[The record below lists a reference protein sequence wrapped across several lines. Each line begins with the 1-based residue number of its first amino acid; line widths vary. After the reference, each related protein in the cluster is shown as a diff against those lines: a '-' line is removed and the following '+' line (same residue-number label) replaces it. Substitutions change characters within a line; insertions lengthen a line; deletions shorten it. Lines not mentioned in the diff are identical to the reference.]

1 MMLARLKAACLH
13 SMTIAWSYCIAL
25 FGALASVSD
34 DLADALG
41 DPGVKDQISSA
52 IGDAKT
58 TGRIMLMISVVTI
71 IARLR
76 TLRRKDQCG

>member
-1 MMLARLKAACLH
+1 MLARIKAACLH
-13 SMTIAWSYCIAL
+13 SVTIAWSYCVAVA
-25 FGALASVSD
+25 GALASIID

-41 DPGVKDQISSA
+41 DPGVKDQISAA
-52 IGDAKT
+52 IGDVKT
-58 TGRIMLMISVVTI
+58 TGRILLMISVVTI

>member
-1 MMLARLKAACLH
+1 MFSKIKAACLH
-13 SMTIAWSYCIAL
+13 SVTIAWSYCMAL
-25 FGALASVSD
+25 AGALASIID

-41 DPGVKDQISSA
+41 DPAVKDQINSA
-52 IGDAKT
+52 IGDVTT
-58 TGRIMLMISVVTI
+58 TGRVMLVISVVTI

>member
-1 MMLARLKAACLH
+1 MLARIKAACLH

-25 FGALASVSD
+25 AGALASIID

-41 DPGVKDQISSA
+41 DPGVKDQISAA
-52 IGDAKT
+52 IGDVKT
-58 TGRIMLMISVVTI
+58 TGRILLVISVVTI

>member
-1 MMLARLKAACLH
+1 MLARIKAVCLH

-25 FGALASVSD
+25 AGALASIVD

-41 DPGVKDQISSA
+41 DPGVKDQISAA
-52 IGDAKT
+52 IGDVRM
-58 TGRIMLMISVVTI
+58 TGRVMLAISVVTI

-76 TLRRKDQCG
+76 TLRRTN

>member
-1 MMLARLKAACLH
+1 MLARIKAACLH

-25 FGALASVSD
+25 AGALASIID
-34 DLADALG
+34 DLVDALG
-41 DPGVKDQISSA
+41 DPGVKDQINSA
-52 IGDAKT
+52 IGDVTT
-58 TGRIMLMISVVTI
+58 TGRIMLVISVVTI

>member
-1 MMLARLKAACLH
+1 MMFAKIKAACLH

-25 FGALASVSD
+25 AGALASIID
-34 DLADALG
+34 DLADAMG
-41 DPGVKDQISSA
+41 DPSVKDQISEA
-52 IGDAKT
+52 IGDVKT
-58 TGRIMLMISVVTI
+58 TGRIMLVISIVTI

>member
-1 MMLARLKAACLH
+1 MLARLKAACLH

-25 FGALASVSD
+25 AGALASIVD

-41 DPGVKDQISSA
+41 DPSVKDQIGSA

-58 TGRIMLMISVVTI
+58 TGRIMLVISVVTI

>member
-1 MMLARLKAACLH
+1 MMLGSLKAACLH
-13 SMTIAWSYCIAL
+13 SVTIAWSYCIAL
-25 FGALASVSD
+25 AGALASIID

-52 IGDAKT
+52 IGDVKT
-58 TGRIMLMISVVTI
+58 TGRIMLVISVVTI

>member
-1 MMLARLKAACLH
+1 MLARIKAVCLH
-13 SMTIAWSYCIAL
+13 SVTIAWSYCIAVT
-25 FGALASVSD
+25 GALASIVD

-41 DPGVKDQISSA
+41 DPGVKDQISAA
-52 IGDAKT
+52 IGDAKA
-58 TGRIMLMISVVTI
+58 TGRILLLISVVTI

>member
-1 MMLARLKAACLH
+1 MLVRLKAACLH

-25 FGALASVSD
+25 AGALASIID

-52 IGDAKT
+52 IGDVTT
-58 TGRIMLMISVVTI
+58 TGRIMLVISIVTI

>member
-1 MMLARLKAACLH
+1 MLAKIKAACLH

-25 FGALASVSD
+25 AGALASTID

-52 IGDAKT
+52 IGDVKT
-58 TGRIMLMISVVTI
+58 TGRILLVISIVTI

>member
-1 MMLARLKAACLH
+1 MLARIKAVCLH

-25 FGALASVSD
+25 TGALASIVD

-41 DPGVKDQISSA
+41 DPGVKDQISAA
-52 IGDAKT
+52 IGDVRM
-58 TGRIMLMISVVTI
+58 TGRVMLAISVVTI

-76 TLRRKDQCG
+76 TLRRTN

>member
-1 MMLARLKAACLH
+1 MLVRIKAACLH

-25 FGALASVSD
+25 AGALASVID

-41 DPGVKDQISSA
+41 DPGVKDQISVA
-52 IGDAKT
+52 VGDVTT
-58 TGRIMLMISVVTI
+58 TGRIMLVISVVTI

-76 TLRRKDQCG
+76 TLRRKD

>member
-1 MMLARLKAACLH
+1 MLAKVKAACLH

-25 FGALASVSD
+25 AGALASIID

-52 IGDAKT
+52 IGD
-58 TGRIMLMISVVTI
+58 V
-71 IARLR
+71 
-76 TLRRKDQCG
+76 

>member
-1 MMLARLKAACLH
+1 MLARLKAICLN

-25 FGALASVSD
+25 AGALASIID

-41 DPGVKDQISSA
+41 DPGVKDQISAA
-52 IGDAKT
+52 IGDVKT
-58 TGRIMLMISVVTI
+58 TGRIMLAISVVTI

-76 TLRRKDQCG
+76 TLRGRG

>member
-1 MMLARLKAACLH
+1 MLARLKAVCLH
-13 SMTIAWSYCIAL
+13 SVTIAWSYCIAL
-25 FGALASVSD
+25 AGALASTID

-41 DPGVKDQISSA
+41 DPGVKDQISAA
-52 IGDAKT
+52 IGDVKT
-58 TGRIMLMISVVTI
+58 TGRIMLVISVVTI